1 MAARFEALNRLWMTV
16 RESNHDFRA
25 STDIFPIFDTQKVS
39 ESLDLVGEGAKN
51 GAQNRP
57 VKSARTLDEVEQQI
71 IAKAEEEKKASY
83 QVLEDQFQT
92 FGERLRS
99 LDFEGQFSLIRQA
112 SITSLSDFKAEVT
125 IGEDE
130 LHGLRKDMKTAED
143 ELNHFKETHGLK
155 RAAKETTS
163 SYMFLKISV
172 LIFIVLFETIVNGVF
187 LARGSAQG
195 LVGGVVEAFT
205 FAVLNVGLA
214 FVLAVLMVRNMVKRS
229 WFSKFIGL
237 VGACIYVVG
246 AIGINLA
253 LAHYRE
259 LSEAAFSDV
268 GRAVISQL
276 KTEPFGLEDIKSW
289 TLFGIGLLF
298 SIGALVDGYYM
309 TDPYP
314 GFSSTQKRFREAR
327 QQYVERKQDL
337 IEELKD
343 VRDEYNEKVDLI
355 IRDLSQ
361 RRAEHQAIIAHRAR
375 NTDLFREHQN
385 QLERSANSLLSIY
398 RDANRAARTDPE
410 PKYFLRP
417 YKMDRLKPAQAAEE
431 WNDKDLAERIRQ
443 AQEELTDQMKR
454 IGEEFNSAVDRYTQL
469 DILFPEA

>member
-1 MAARFEALNRLWMTV
+1 MAARFEALNRLWTTV
-16 RESNHDFRA
+16 RESSHDFRA
-25 STDIFPIFDTQKVS
+25 STDIFPVFDTQKVS
-39 ESLDLVGEGAKN
+39 ESLDLAGKGRKN
-51 GAQNRP
+51 GGENRP
-57 VKSARTLDEVEQQI
+57 AKSARTLDEVEQQI
-71 IAKAEEEKKASY
+71 VAKVEEEKKTSY
-83 QVLEDQFQT
+83 QVLEDQFNT

-143 ELNHFKETHGLK
+143 ELAHFKETHGLK
-155 RAAKETTS
+155 RAAKETAS
-163 SYMFLKISV
+163 SHMFLKISF
-172 LIFIVLFETIVNGVF
+172 LIFIIVFETIVNGIF
-187 LARGSAQG
+187 LAKGSEQG

-214 FVLAVLMVRNMVKRS
+214 FVLAVFVVRNMVKRS
-229 WFSKFIGL
+229 WISKFVGLIGAGVYL
-237 VGACIYVVG
+237 VG

-259 LSEAAFSDV
+259 ISEAGFTDV

-276 KTEPFGLEDIKSW
+276 KTQPFGLEDIKSW
-289 TLFGIGLLF
+289 TLFGVGLLF
-298 SIGALVDGYYM
+298 SISALVDGYYM

-327 QQYVERKQDL
+327 QQYVDRKQEL

-343 VRDEYNEKVDLI
+343 VRNDYNEKVDLI

-375 NTDLFREHQN
+375 NADLFREHQN
-385 QLERSANSLLSIY
+385 QLERSANTLLSIY
-398 RDANRAARTDPE
+398 RDANRAARTQPE
-410 PKYFLRP
+410 PKYFLGP
-417 YKMDRLKPAQAAEE
+417 YKMDRLKPTQATEE
-431 WNDKDLAERIRQ
+431 WNDKELAERIRR
-443 AQEELTDQMKR
+443 AQEELTEQMKK
-454 IGEEFNSAVDRYTQL
+454 IGEEFASAVDRYTQL
-469 DILFPEA
+469 DILFPET